1 MINYGS
7 LIYIDQTLT

>member
-7 LIYIDQTLT
+7 LINIDQTLT